1 MKDLTQFESVT
12 KMLQKLDFT
21 LADVRQVF
29 DAILAEFPCMSR
41 YLAVDGA
48 VVHSPTFESTIVK
61 VLNDP
66 DTVMEDEALLLR
78 MFKVHEE
85 DTDQEPDEQLTIA
98 EMAMHAKKR
107 RKVTKRMATTFKD
120 LSFIHPTSNMVER
133 LFSRARLVL
142 TDYRKSMSPYTF
154 ECLMFLG
161 NNRDLWN
168 MGKVAEVLSRKSDN
182 IAIIVQ

>member
-21 LADVRQVF
+21 LADVREVF

-48 VVHSPTFESTIVK
+48 VVHSPTFETAIVK
-61 VLNDP
+61 VLNDS
-66 DTVMEDEALLLR
+66 DTVTEDEALLLR

-85 DTDQEPDEQLTIA
+85 DTDQESDEQLTIA
-98 EMAMHAKKR
+98 ERAMHAKKR
-107 RKVTKRMATTFKD
+107 RKVSKRIATTFQD
-120 LSFIHPTSNMVER
+120 LSYIQPTSNMVER
-133 LFSRARLVL
+133 LFSKARLVL

-161 NNRDLWN
+161 NNRDLWDL
-168 MGKVAEVLSRKSDN
+168 GTVAAVLSNKN
-182 IAIIVQ
+182 